1 MRSSALSLVLV
12 LSLWSALE
20 LEPCSAAPRYDD
32 DAKGLAGLTER
43 DVQLWRDVVLQTL
56 QQAVRAANDDFGPIY
71 HHKRNSEILT
81 SLLGITPKIAAAGR
95 K

>member
-1 MRSSALSLVLV
+1 
-12 LSLWSALE
+12 
-20 LEPCSAAPRYDD
+20 RYDD
-32 DAKGLAGLTER
+32 DAKGLTGLSER
-43 DVQLWRDVVLQTL
+43 DVQLWRDMTL
-56 QQAVRAANDDFGPIY
+56 QMLQQVLRAANEDFGPIY